1 MQKYD
6 LSRRLS
12 EAAREVSKSN
22 ILVQTKFFK
31 NHYDIIE
38 DSSSLRSLEARFHYR
53 RSIQGTHET
62 NHSLDSLSHF

>member
-38 DSSSLRSLEARFHYR
+38 DGSSLRSLEARFHCHI
-53 RSIQGTHET
+53 SIQGTHKT
-62 NHSLDSLSHF
+62 NHFLDFLSHF